1 MKKSHK
7 PFHKTLGASHLAGR
21 ANGFTLVE
29 ILVGLIIGL
38 IGVLIIFQVFAV
50 SEGQKRTTTS
60 GSDAQQSGTFSLYT
74 LERSIRSA
82 GQNIM
87 TTNHPDEAPILLG
100 CNTRAFNGVAFTTFP
115 MVPVLITSANNGTS
129 DTITIMSG
137 SASGNSNPVNLTA
150 PAPAGGSDTG
160 VLSVSNVFG
169 FNSGATTGDF
179 FITMESGRV
188 RPLVNCTIAR
198 VTAVTPNVAVVAP
211 TVPAGAGT
219 VTRQFGAGPTASA
232 YNAAFTVSY
241 TKDATVLNLGA
252 NPTFTQYSV
261 VYAAATNQSTLQAN
275 DLLGRTAP
283 AVLAENI
290 VNLQAQYGVDTN
302 NDGTID
308 SWQPATAA
316 WAAGAIT
323 RQQITQ
329 IKAIRVGIVARSG
342 LLEKVNPTTNA
353 CNATPAAPMPLPAVA
368 GTNPAKPAGP
378 AMSVAALPAN
388 WQCYRY
394 KAYETVIPV
403 RNAVMSAVKAL

>member
-1 MKKSHK
+1 MTVQVSGTYPLGDRKHLIT
-7 PFHKTLGASHLAGR
+7 FHYGR
-21 ANGFTLVE
+21 ANDVGNVFVAQHANPTLQQTIATFTA
-29 ILVGLIIGL
+29 GK
-38 IGVLIIFQVFAV
+38 FPDCP
-50 SEGQKRTTTS
+50 T
-60 GSDAQQSGTFSLYT
+60 GSMAK
-74 LERSIRSA
+74 
-82 GQNIM
+82 
-87 TTNHPDEAPILLG
+87 G
-100 CNTRAFNGVAFTTFP
+100 CSF
-115 MVPVLITSANNGTS
+115 
-129 DTITIMSG
+129 
-137 SASGNSNPVNLTA
+137 
-150 PAPAGGSDTG
+150 AGGSDTG

-342 LLEKVNPTTNA
+342 LLEKVDPATGA
-353 CNATPAAPMPLPAVA
+353 CNAAPAPTPLPAVA
-368 GTNPAKPAGP
+368 GAVPAKPAGP

-394 KAYETVIPV
+394 KTYETVIPV
-403 RNAVMSAVKAL
+403 RNAVMSADKAL